1 MLSARVWLSPLRQH
15 LRRYS
20 TNVDVA
26 HADFLANSK
35 PNGRW
40 KDSEDEAVG
49 EHGKL
54 LPTSSHLFKLILPL
68 QLLKFEEHAVNKLP
82 FGESQAP
89 PTVMLL
95 HPSQPLSHV
104 ARLVLA
110 SVAPATPTISFRSH
124 GRKQA
129 VQWSDSTDVGDFI
142 RDAAARAGKF
152 SLCISYDPSPS
163 THTSTQIENS
173 AHSEVVLEVQVPTAA
188 ARTRFMRKRLASIE
202 RQLRDME
209 ELKRACDHEAKRG
222 ARRMATAGFGLL
234 AVYWG
239 GVARLTFWDY
249 GWDVM
254 EPITYLSGLSTVMA
268 GYLWFLYQGREVSY
282 SSVLDRSI
290 DSRRETLYKARGFD
304 IEQWLDLSSEA
315 RRLRSEIRRVEGEI
329 GKAEG
334 GDNGGRS
341 KRVPAE
347 EDNKKQ

>member
-1 MLSARVWLSPLRQH
+1 MLSARVWLSPLRLH

-20 TNVDVA
+20 THFDVA

-35 PNGRW
+35 PNSRW
-40 KDSEDEAVG
+40 KESEDEAVG

-68 QLLKFEEHAVNKLP
+68 QLLKFEEHAVKKLP
-82 FGESQAP
+82 LGESQAP

-124 GRKQA
+124 GRKQEA
-129 VQWSDSTDVGDFI
+129 QWSDSTDVGDFI

-163 THTSTQIENS
+163 THTSTKIENS
-173 AHSEVVLEVQVPTAA
+173 VHSEVVLEVQ
-188 ARTRFMRKRLASIE
+188 RLASIE

-315 RRLRSEIRRVEGEI
+315 RRLRGEIRRVEGEYAGAYEDKENREAGE
-329 GKAEG
+329 GKDEQEDG
-334 GDNGGRS
+334 KGT
-341 KRVPAE
+341 KRE
-347 EDNKKQ
+347 EKE